1 MNFVDKTALIASVF
15 SAFYVV
21 LKVIVFL
28 TPENRKNLCSNV
40 SDIKSIATSNKKL
53 FVAVCILLLAVLVL
67 IVSFLSKVV
76 FGNIDIQAELIEPYS
91 VVEFGGGNEKIEWI
105 VIEKNERNHYLTL
118 LSKNC
123 LKAKPYHQDGVR
135 STKTPKWEKSTL
147 RSWLNGEFLN
157 KNFSESDQSTM
168 INDHGEF
175 ITLLEEKQAKKLKD
189 ENKDWLVCHHAS
201 AEKADEKSKG
211 WWLKTPGKGDC
222 VMFVDSAGKIWP
234 KCTDF
239 YDNRPD
245 RTLFVRPVIKRKI

>member
-147 RSWLNGEFLN
+147 RSWLNGEFFN
-157 KNFSESDQSTM
+157 KNFSKSDRTSM
-168 INDHGEF
+168 IDDNGEF
-175 ITLLEEKQAKKLKD
+175 ITLLEEKQAKKIQT
-189 ENKDWLVCHHAS
+189 ENKDWFVCS
-201 AEKADEKSKG
+201 SDENAKG
-211 WWLKTPGKGDC
+211 WWLKAPSKKDKDC
-222 VMFVDSAGKIWP
+222 VMFVDSFGKIWP
-234 KCTDF
+234 KCTQF

-245 RTLFVRPVIKRKI
+245 RSLLVRPVIKIKIEVE